1 MNTTLS
7 TSIITTIKDKTLA
20 LLLTCGMCTVV
31 LSVATAQKDVPS
43 DPKQKVATSESSFQK
58 QYEKN
63 IKLSRIGGVY
73 IPADLNE
80 AFEELSQLSDEASLD
95 KFKSAPEDVIAHKLH
110 FGLGRWISVFWNLE
124 EGSRYEHYLRNI
136 GLTKVDHMVQFTI
149 VSFHRHLLGKDLE
162 VEQQVADYQAA
173 LEKELEAY
181 RAKTEVISTETR
193 SIKD

>member
-1 MNTTLS
+1 MQTPTSLPNLLRMHRAYTAAIIVCILS
-7 TSIITTIKDKTLA
+7 L
-20 LLLTCGMCTVV
+20 
-31 LSVATAQKDVPS
+31 ATAPTSAQKTATD
-43 DPKQKVATSESSFQK
+43 DPKQQVATNEAAFQK

-80 AFEELSQLSDEASLD
+80 AFEELSQLADDVSLD
-95 KFKSAPEDVIAHKLH
+95 KFKSAPEEVISRKLH

-162 VEQQVADYQAA
+162 VDKRVADYQAQ

-181 RAKTEVISTETR
+181 RARTQVISTETR